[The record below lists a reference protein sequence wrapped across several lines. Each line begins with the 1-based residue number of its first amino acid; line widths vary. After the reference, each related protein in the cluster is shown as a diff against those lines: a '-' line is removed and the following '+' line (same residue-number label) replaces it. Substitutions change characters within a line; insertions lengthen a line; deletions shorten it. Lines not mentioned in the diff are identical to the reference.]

1 MRPELNL
8 TNKEKMKIGEWK
20 HSLPQNQRKFIYAF
34 IESGKFT
41 DDGYKLYNYV
51 IKTDDKFSLV
61 VSENVE
67 LC

>member
-1 MRPELNL
+1 MKPELNL
-8 TNKEKMKIGEWK
+8 NYEEKIKITEWK
-20 HSLPQNQRKFIYAF
+20 HSLPQNERKFIYAF

-61 VSENVE
+61 VSEDVE

>member
-8 TNKEKMKIGEWK
+8 NNDEKIKIAEWK
-20 HSLPQNQRKFIYAF
+20 HSLPQNERKFIYAF

-41 DDGYKLYNYV
+41 DDGHKLYNYV

-61 VSENVE
+61 VSYNVE
-67 LC
+67 LR

>member
-1 MRPELNL
+1 MKPQLNL
-8 TNKEKMKIGEWK
+8 TNDEKTEIIEWK
-20 HSLPQNQRKFIYAF
+20 RSLPQNQRKFMYAF
-34 IESGKFT
+34 IENGKST

-67 LC
+67 LS

>member
-8 TNKEKMKIGEWK
+8 TNEEKMKIGEWK

-34 IESGKFT
+34 IENGKYT